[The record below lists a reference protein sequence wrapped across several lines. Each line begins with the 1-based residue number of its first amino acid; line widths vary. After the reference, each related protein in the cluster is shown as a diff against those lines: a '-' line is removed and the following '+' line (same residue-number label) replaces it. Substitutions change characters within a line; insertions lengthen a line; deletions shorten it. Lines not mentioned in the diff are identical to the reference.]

1 MYEQRGS
8 LALIERF
15 GFLRYI
21 PGQWFQ
27 YGLASNQIKF
37 CQTDG
42 LLFTPEEKKVLIVEF
57 KYKHTVAA
65 YRQLEEKYVP
75 VINKLFGGW
84 SISTVEIVKWYD
96 PSTPYPVPV
105 RLKKDI
111 LLASPNEFGVHINSF
126 RESGTSD

>member
-1 MYEQRGS
+1 MRGS
-8 LALIERF
+8 LALIEKF

-27 YGLASNQIKF
+27 YELANKRMKF

-42 LLFTPEEKKVLIVEF
+42 LLFTPEQRKVLIVEF
-57 KYKHTVAA
+57 KYKHTVNA

-75 VINKLFGGW
+75 VVRKLFPRW

-105 RLKKDI
+105 SLKKDI
-111 LLASPNEFGVHINSF
+111 EQTQPHEFGVHINSF
-126 RESGTSD
+126 K